1 MRVVGPVLGNRGF
14 LALDIKGI
22 WRLVFDYGFY
32 FLFPY
37 RSFVDLLWNGSVSDV
52 WEGGKASAWVGDWP
66 LKKHTENPSKCPL
79 LKSQV
84 PTAGFGFP
92 RPRNHLVRIS
102 TFLLRVPGTF
112 TSAGTSSAFSESNQ
126 SSRCNDKKS
135 WLRFLL
141 KLREGALMK
150 YGEPAT
156 QNDEV
161 GPSSFPLVFA
171 WFISPWYSASWTGDA
186 LCWRWCSLAERTYVD
201 GVAETTLSHLVTLHA
216 DLCAPALARILVYF
230 SIQSTTQMHTH
241 HQLCLSVWCCLVCEE
256 RGGTWARPARKIRTR
271 C

>member
-1 MRVVGPVLGNRGF
+1 MPEVVLPVAAIDKNKPLVITVIFNDWSRDWHRKLAFKWLRHILLIRPVERRTQFKMMRVVGPVLGNRGF
-14 LALDIKGI
+14 LELDIKGI

-37 RSFVDLLWNGSVSDV
+37 RSFVGLLWNGSVSDV
-52 WEGGKASAWVGDWP
+52 WEGRKAWAGVGDWP

-92 RPRNHLVRIS
+92 SSEESFGDEYRPFFCGYR
-102 TFLLRVPGTF
+102 F
-112 TSAGTSSAFSESNQ
+112 TSAGTSSAFSESKQ

-141 KLREGALMK
+141 RLRESALMK

-161 GPSSFPLVFA
+161 EPSSFPLFFA
-171 WFISPWYSASWTGDA
+171 WFISPWYSAPWTYV
-186 LCWRWCSLAERTYVD
+186 CMWRWCSF
-201 GVAETTLSHLVTLHA
+201 A
-216 DLCAPALARILVYF
+216 DRMICGRSSGDNA
-230 SIQSTTQMHTH
+230 
-241 HQLCLSVWCCLVCEE
+241 
-256 RGGTWARPARKIRTR
+256 
-271 C
+271 